1 MASTPS
7 AAEFREALRT
17 GDAKMV
23 RELLRAGANPNK
35 VITMQ
40 DHSEIGLARADV
52 GDGNLEMAQLLLD
65 HSADPNLRGSDGN
78 TSLML
83 AADRGQVGVVELLL
97 KHGADLDAVQPEHGT
112 MDSRPFM
119 PPALAT
125 GVPARQCWCGA
136 AATPRSRTGTEVRA
150 SSWRKCKGTWQCWQ
164 RSSPSRL
171 SVWLSKSPVWST
183 PPSTTASG
191 RPCFNPKGIVKTH
204 LTQDEKPY
212 FMRIKKVW
220 RITPFGMV

>member
-83 AADRGQVGVVELLL
+83 AADRG
-97 KHGADLDAVQPEHGT
+97 
-112 MDSRPFM
+112 
-119 PPALAT
+119 
-125 GVPARQCWCGA
+125 
-136 AATPRSRTGTEVRA
+136 
-150 SSWRKCKGTWQCWQ
+150 
-164 RSSPSRL
+164 
-171 SVWLSKSPVWST
+171 
-183 PPSTTASG
+183 
-191 RPCFNPKGIVKTH
+191 
-204 LTQDEKPY
+204 
-212 FMRIKKVW
+212 
-220 RITPFGMV
+220 